1 MNAKFKPLGLVA
13 AVAAVTAGYNGV
25 ANAQSLAAA
34 SDLGNLA
41 LIPYYTVRDGNVTG
55 VHLTNTSDSTQVVKV
70 RLRRGTD
77 SMDALDFNLILS
89 PKDVWTGFLAAEGE
103 NVVFNTTD
111 SSCTAPATVN
121 GKFTMPGIYR
131 ADADEGYIEIIGM
144 GQPLTETAPIAVSAK
159 HDSTGVPAD
168 CTAVRD
174 NFFANGVATTTRGV
188 VDGETSVQR
197 VVSTGTTLALNE
209 YEAPDNALKVSYFV
223 RDAGSGREFGNSA
236 THIANFLVEPSI
248 TNQQFGLFSG
258 DLLGFDYPDLN
269 GGTGAGLDRDRFKE
283 LRDVLGGASVINDW
297 SANADLNVGTDW
309 VITFPGQYTMLDLP
323 HYFASLLTA
332 GTDDAIPCNA
342 GAPIPANTF
351 DSTGSNDP
359 DDFSVAGACDHRDI
373 PAVATFDVYDRE
385 EQQRSQP
392 DGELVVSPALPGQVV
407 QTLLP
412 FEVNV
417 VQWGAEPV
425 LGSENSDIVVAVPDS
440 PFGWAELNV
449 TSSNSKVQAVCEAS
463 ANSANF
469 NIGEGLDAIVG
480 AVVAYGCD
488 STDVNADE
496 IPKIGFVAWERS
508 FPANPDSNYGR
519 IVEHS
524 YGGVGS

>member
-55 VHLTNTSDSTQVVKV
+55 VHITNTSDATQVVKV

-89 PKDVWTGFLAAEGE
+89 PKDVWTGFLAAEGD

-111 SSCTAPATVN
+111 NSCTAPAAAN

-144 GQPLTETAPIAVSAK
+144 GQPTSETAPIAVSAK
-159 HDSTGVPAD
+159 HGATGVPAD
-168 CTAVRD
+168 CAAVRD
-174 NFFANGVATTTRGV
+174 NFFAGGVATTVRGV
-188 VDGETSVQR
+188 VDGESSVQR
-197 VVSTGTTLALNE
+197 IVSTGTTLALND
-209 YEAPDNALKVSYFV
+209 YDAPEDVLKVSYFI
-223 RDAGSGREFGNSA
+223 RDASSGREFGNSA
-236 THIANFLVEPSI
+236 THIAGFLTQAAI

-269 GGTGAGLDRDRFKE
+269 GGIPGGERGLFTDLRSE
-283 LRDVLGGASVINDW
+283 LGLASVINDW

-342 GAPIPANTF
+342 GAPLA
-351 DSTGSNDP
+351 SGS
-359 DDFSVAGACDHRDI
+359 FAGVTGACDHRDI

-392 DGELVVSPALPGQVV
+392 DGELVVSPALPGAVV

-449 TSSNSKVQAVCEAS
+449 TSAASKVQAICDADATAS
-463 ANSANF
+463 AGI
-469 NIGEGLDAIVG
+469 NIGEGTSAIIQ
-480 AVVAYGCD
+480 AVTAYGCD
-488 STDVNADE
+488 STGVVADE

-508 FPANPDSNYGR
+508 FPSNPDANYGR

-524 YGGVGS
+524 YGSAAP

>member
-13 AVAAVTAGYNGV
+13 AVAAATAGYNGV

-55 VHLTNTSDSTQVVKV
+55 VHITNTSDATQVVKV

-111 SSCTAPATVN
+111 NSCTAPATAN

-144 GQPLTETAPIAVSAK
+144 GQPTSETAPIAVSAK
-159 HDSTGVPAD
+159 HGATGVPAD
-168 CTAVRD
+168 CAAVRD
-174 NFFANGVATTTRGV
+174 NFFAGGIATTVRGV
-188 VDGETSVQR
+188 VDGESSVQR

-209 YEAPDNALKVSYFV
+209 YDAPEDVLKVSYFI
-223 RDAGSGREFGNSA
+223 RDAAGGREFGNSA
-236 THIANFLVEPSI
+236 THIAGFLSQAAI
-248 TNQQFGLFSG
+248 TNQQFGLFSA

-269 GGTGAGLDRDRFKE
+269 GGIPTAGDRGQFAT
-283 LRDVLGGASVINDW
+283 LRSILGDASVINDW

-323 HYFASLLTA
+323 HYFGSLLTA
-332 GTDDAIPCNA
+332 GTDGAIPCNA
-342 GAPIPANTF
+342 GAPLPAGTF
-351 DSTGSNDP
+351 AGTTGP
-359 DDFSVAGACDHRDI
+359 CDHRDI
-373 PAVATFDVYDRE
+373 PAVASFDVYDRE

-392 DGELVVSPALPGQVV
+392 DGELVVSPQLPGLTV

-440 PFGWAELNV
+440 PFGWAELSV
-449 TSSNSKVQAVCEAS
+449 TSAASKVQAICDATAGNGAPAAS
-463 ANSANF
+463 LANGAS
-469 NIGEGLDAIVG
+469 GIV
-480 AVVAYGCD
+480 AAAEAYGCD
-488 STDVNADE
+488 STGVNADE

-508 FPANPDSNYGR
+508 FPSNPDANYGR

-524 YGGVGS
+524 YGSAP

>member
-13 AVAAVTAGYNGV
+13 AVAAATAGYNGV
-25 ANAQSLAAA
+25 ANAQLELAAS

-55 VHLTNTSDSTQVVKV
+55 VHITNTSDATQVVKV

-103 NVVFNTTD
+103 DVVFNTTD
-111 SSCTAPATVN
+111 SSCTAPATAG

-168 CTAVRD
+168 CAAVRD

-188 VDGETSVQR
+188 VDGVSTVQR
-197 VVSTGTTLALNE
+197 IASTGTTLALNE
-209 YEAPDNALKVSYFV
+209 YDAPDDVLKVSYFI

-236 THIANFLVEPSI
+236 THIAGFLTQAAV
-248 TNQQFGLFSG
+248 TNQQFGLFSA

-269 GGTGAGLDRDRFKE
+269 GGIPEEGDRGQFAT
-283 LRDVLGGASVINDW
+283 LRSILGGASVINDW

-323 HYFASLLTA
+323 HYFGSLLTA
-332 GTDDAIPCNA
+332 DAGDDAIPCNA
-342 GAPIPANTF
+342 GAPLAAGVFAGT
-351 DSTGSNDP
+351 TGS
-359 DDFSVAGACDHRDI
+359 CDHRDI

-449 TSSNSKVQAVCEAS
+449 ASASGKVQAICDATAGNSLPAAS
-463 ANSANF
+463 LAN
-469 NIGEGLDAIVG
+469 G
-480 AVVAYGCD
+480 AAGVVAAATAYGCD
-488 STDVNADE
+488 SAGVNANE